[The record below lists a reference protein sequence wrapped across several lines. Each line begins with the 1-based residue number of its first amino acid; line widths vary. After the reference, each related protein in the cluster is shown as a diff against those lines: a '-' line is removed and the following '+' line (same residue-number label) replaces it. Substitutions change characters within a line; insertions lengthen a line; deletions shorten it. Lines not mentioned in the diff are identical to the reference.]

1 MSEVVVSEE
10 KVKDLTEKVQEHRKR
25 IERLTFTV
33 GEAAQVLGIGTSKMS
48 QLTKSKD
55 FPVIRVGRRILIPIH
70 KFEEWI
76 DNNVG
81 KEF

>member
-1 MSEVVVSEE
+1 MSEGVAQES
-10 KVKDLTEKVQEHRKR
+10 VKDLTEKVQEHRKR

-33 GEAAQVLGIGTSKMS
+33 SEAAQVLGIGDSKMR

-55 FPVIRVGRRILIPIH
+55 FPVIKVGTRILIPIH
-70 KFEEWI
+70 RFEEWI

-81 KEF
+81 QEF

>member
-25 IERLTFTV
+25 IERLTFTT
-33 GEAAQVLGIGTSKMS
+33 GEAAQVLGIGKSKMS

-55 FPVIRVGRRILIPIH
+55 FPVIRVGRRILIPIY